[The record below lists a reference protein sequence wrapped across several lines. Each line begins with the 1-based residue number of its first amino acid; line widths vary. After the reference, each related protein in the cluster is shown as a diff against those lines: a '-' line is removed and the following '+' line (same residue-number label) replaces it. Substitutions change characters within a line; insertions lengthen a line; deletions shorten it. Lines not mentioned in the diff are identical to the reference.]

1 MKPEKYSLTLG
12 FIPLTDCAPIVIAQE
27 LGYFAVEGLNVAL
40 SREASWATLR
50 DKVAL
55 GILDAAQM
63 LAPMPIASTLGLSG
77 IVRPMV
83 TGMSLGINGNAVT
96 VSSALYARM
105 LEADFAAVVDPRLS
119 ARALKRV
126 IEVDQREGRAP
137 MTFAVVFPFSMHN
150 YELRYWLASAGIDPE
165 NDVRLIVVPPPQMV
179 ANLRAGTIDGCCV
192 GEPWNL
198 LARAEGVGL
207 TVITGQD
214 IWRNKPEK
222 VLAVSKEWA
231 DRHPRTHEALLR
243 ALIRAARWL
252 DDPVNG
258 EHASAL
264 LSAPGYI
271 GVDAALIAASLPG
284 AEQPDRAPDR
294 NGRPVVNPS
303 CFFASAA
310 TFPWR
315 SHAMWIITQMYR
327 WGQLERPVDI
337 GAVAG
342 SVYLGG
348 LYREVAGQI
357 GIEAPA
363 IDVKIEGAHSTPW
376 TLGEAAHAIAMAPDT
391 FMDGR
396 QFDPARSVDYLLSF
410 DIRAPLPAVEGIA
423 CRDP

>member
-50 DKVAL
+50 DKLSL
-55 GILDAAQM
+55 GILDAAHM

-77 IVRPMV
+77 FARPMV
-83 TGMSLGINGNAVT
+83 TALSLGVNGNAVT

-119 ARALKRV
+119 ARALKKV
-126 IEVDQREGRAP
+126 IEIDRREGREP
-137 MTFAVVFPFSMHN
+137 MTFAMVFPFSMHN

-165 NDVRLIVVPPPQMV
+165 TDIRLVVVPPAQMV
-179 ANLRAGTIDGCCV
+179 ANLRAGTVDGCCV

-198 LARAEGVGL
+198 LARAEGIGR
-207 TVITGQD
+207 TVVTGQD

-222 VLAVSKEWA
+222 VLAVGREWA
-231 DRHPRTHEALLR
+231 ERHPRTHQALLR

-258 EHASAL
+258 EHAAAL

-271 GVDAALIAASLPG
+271 GVDATLIAASLPG

-315 SHAMWIITQMYR
+315 SHAMWILTQMYR
-327 WGQLERPVDI
+327 WGQLEQPIAI
-337 GAVAG
+337 GALAG
-342 SVYLGG
+342 SVYRGG
-348 LYREVAGQI
+348 LYREVAAQI
-357 GIEAPA
+357 GIGAPA
-363 IDVKIEGAHSTPW
+363 IDVKIEGAHSEPW
-376 TLGEAAHAIAMAPDT
+376 MLAEATHPIAMAPDT

-396 QFDPARSVDYLLSF
+396 QFDPAHCVEYLQGF
-410 DIRAPLPAVEGIA
+410 DILALRTGIDAVA
-423 CRDP
+423 AANR

>member
-50 DKVAL
+50 DKVTL
-55 GILDAAQM
+55 GILDAAHM

-77 IVRPMV
+77 FARPMV
-83 TGMSLGINGNAVT
+83 TALSLGVNGNAIT

-119 ARALKRV
+119 ARALKKV
-126 IEVDQREGRAP
+126 IEIDQREGRAP
-137 MTFAVVFPFSMHN
+137 LTFAMVFPFSMHN

-165 NDVRLIVVPPPQMV
+165 NDIRLIVVPPPQMV

-198 LARAEGVGL
+198 LARAEGIGR
-207 TVITGQD
+207 TVVTGPD
-214 IWRNKPEK
+214 IWSTKPEK

-231 DRHPRTHEALLR
+231 DRHPRTHQALLR

-258 EHASAL
+258 EHAAAIL
-264 LSAPGYI
+264 AAPGYI

-284 AEQPDRAPDR
+284 AEQVDRAPDR

-315 SHAMWIITQMYR
+315 SHAMWMITQMYR
-327 WGQLERPVDI
+327 WGQLDRAVDI
-337 GAVAG
+337 AAVGA

-348 LYREVAGQI
+348 LYREVAMQL
-357 GIEAPA
+357 GIDAPTV
-363 IDVKIEGAHSTPW
+363 DVKTEGAHDAPW
-376 TLGEAAHAIAMAPDT
+376 TLNEATQPIPMAPDT

-396 QFDPARSVDYLLSF
+396 RFEPLHCVDYLRSF
-410 DIRAPLPAVEGIA
+410 DIGTVRADVDAVSTLN
-423 CRDP
+423 R